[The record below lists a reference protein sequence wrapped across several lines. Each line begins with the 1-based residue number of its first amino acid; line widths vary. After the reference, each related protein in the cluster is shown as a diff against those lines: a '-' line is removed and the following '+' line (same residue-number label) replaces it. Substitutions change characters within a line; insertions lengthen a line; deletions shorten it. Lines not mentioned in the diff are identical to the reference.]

1 MASSLVWLGTLGV
14 IAVETSYV
22 PQILR
27 LRKLKQAEELSFFFP
42 VLNLLGRGLALTYAL
57 LNHEN
62 VFSRGLMIGITLRA
76 IFFAQVVYYRR
87 CAPPRHRAISALAA
101 PAPAPAVGAAS

>member
-1 MASSLVWLGTLGV
+1 MASSFVWLGTLGV

-27 LRKLKQAEELSFFFP
+27 LHKLKQAEELSFFFP
-42 VLNLLGRGLALTYAL
+42 VLNLLGRAIALSYAL
-57 LNHEN
+57 LTHES
-62 VFSRGLMIGITLRA
+62 VFSKGLIIGITLRA

-87 CAPPRHRAISALAA
+87 LKHRASALPSLAIG
-101 PAPAPAVGAAS
+101 GAA

>member
-1 MASSLVWLGTLGV
+1 MTPSLLWLGTLGV

-42 VLNLLGRGLALTYAL
+42 VLNLLGRALALAYAL
-57 LNHEN
+57 LNHES

-76 IFFAQVVYYRR
+76 IFFAQVIYYRR
-87 CAPPRHRAISALAA
+87 CATPRHRAIAAIAA
-101 PAPAPAVGAAS
+101 PAVATGTAR

>member
-1 MASSLVWLGTLGV
+1 MTPSLVWLGTLGV

-22 PQILR
+22 PQIVR

-57 LNHEN
+57 LNNEN

-87 CAPPRHRAISALAA
+87 CATPRHRAIAVLSAPTPAA
-101 PAPAPAVGAAS
+101 AVGGAS

>member
-1 MASSLVWLGTLGV
+1 MTPSLLWIGTLGV

-27 LRKLKQAEELSFFFP
+27 LHKLKQAEELSFFFP
-42 VLNLLGRGLALTYAL
+42 VLNLLGRALALTYAL
-57 LNHEN
+57 GNHEN
-62 VFSRGLMIGITLRA
+62 VFSRGLIIGITLRA

-87 CAPPRHRAISALAA
+87 FAAAKPRTLVALAT
-101 PAPAPAVGAAS
+101 GATP